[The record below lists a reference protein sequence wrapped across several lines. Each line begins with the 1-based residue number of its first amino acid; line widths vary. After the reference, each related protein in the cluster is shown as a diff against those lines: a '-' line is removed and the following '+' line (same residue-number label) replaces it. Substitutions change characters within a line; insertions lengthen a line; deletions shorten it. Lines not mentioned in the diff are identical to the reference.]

1 MLNQTQ
7 TIMAF
12 RARILDLQ
20 KESNG
25 LKESTYKLE
34 TVVLEGTRSVA
45 KNSEALKQFENDHT
59 KIQDRINRLEDI
71 TKMQLHD
78 INRMLVEANYLN
90 GVNNN
95 RADNESFQDRP
106 GLSDQELGVI
116 KEQNASLQIE
126 VLHLQEEINVT
137 QGKIRKVRNMIKL
150 YNQLLQ
156 EMTARFSNIN
166 KSDEPMRLPRTK
178 EEENDL
184 LKKQIQDARLQSK
197 LEQRLIITGWFELVR
212 RNHRDSS
219 NLAIRSAPSSW
230 LGRQRKILDVQLR
243 QKLC

>member
-1 MLNQTQ
+1 
-7 TIMAF
+7 MAF

-20 KESNG
+20 KESNN

-34 TVVLEGTRSVA
+34 ITVLDGTRSVV
-45 KNSEALKQFENDHT
+45 KNVETLEKFKTDHAN
-59 KIQDRINRLEDI
+59 IQDRLNRLEDI

-90 GVNNN
+90 GVNNIKSE
-95 RADNESFQDRP
+95 NESFQERP
-106 GLSDQELGVI
+106 GLSDHELEVI

-126 VLHLQEEINVT
+126 VLHLQEEVNVT
-137 QGKIRKVRNMIKL
+137 QGKIRKAHNMVKL

-156 EMTARFSNIN
+156 EMATRFPNIN
-166 KSDEPMRLPRTK
+166 KPEYHSRHPRTK

-212 RNHRDSS
+212 QSHRDAS

-230 LGRQRKILDVQLR
+230 LGRQRKTLDIQLR